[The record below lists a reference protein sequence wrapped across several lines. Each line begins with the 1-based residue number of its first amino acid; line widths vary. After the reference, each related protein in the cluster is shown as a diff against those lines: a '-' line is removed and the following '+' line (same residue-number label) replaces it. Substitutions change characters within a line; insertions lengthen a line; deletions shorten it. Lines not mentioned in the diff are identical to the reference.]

1 MISPARQ
8 IAFDILRKVHHGG
21 YASDLLFQ
29 RSAQLDSRDAGL
41 ASEIVF
47 GCLRFQAQLDYL
59 IARRVPRAPEPEVL
73 IALRM
78 GIYQLRYL
86 DRIPPHAAVGESV
99 ELVKRLGTRAP
110 AAGLVNAI
118 LRKTDR
124 TPVPW
129 PDRADRS
136 VHARVAAGKMG
147 SLSSAAKPPIKSQPR
162 SFSLPR
168 TYIASTGRTQDI
180 GAQTIVPL
188 LDLHPG
194 QTFLDLCAAPGNKT
208 AQAIEQGVRAIACD
222 IHFHRLKQMRDLNCS
237 AVVLDGTQP
246 LPFRGKF
253 DRILID
259 APCSGTGTLGRNPE
273 IKWRLKPARLDRPP
287 CQATS
292 ASPSSAG
299 APVSRRA
306 RTLFD
311 VLSRTGRKRRC
322 HPGNSRRVANHG
334 ALARTQCWRRFLR
347 RRALALTDVHI
358 KHCQPILHR
367 LKRESAKHQ
376 PYPKDAH
383 RLCGKL
389 SA

>member
-8 IAFDILRKVHHGG
+8 IAFDILRKVHDGG
-21 YASDLLFQ
+21 YASDLLLQ

-47 GCLRFQAQLDYL
+47 GCLRYQAQLDYL
-59 IARRVPRAPEPEVL
+59 IARRVPRAPAIEVL

-99 ELVKRLGTRAP
+99 ELVKRAHKTS

-129 PDRADRS
+129 PDRATELSMPPWLLEKWDRQFGLDT
-136 VHARVAAGKMG
+136 ANQIAA
-147 SLSSAAKPPIKSQPR
+147 SFLQPAQ
-162 SFSLPR
+162 S
-168 TYIASTGRTQDI
+168 YIATTGRIQDI
-180 GAQTIVPL
+180 GAQSVVPL

-237 AVVLDGTQP
+237 LVVLDGTQP
-246 LPFRGKF
+246 LPFRAGF
-253 DRILID
+253 DCILVD

-273 IKWRLKPARLDRPP
+273 IKWRLKPSDLIDLHAKQVALLRQALQHLCPGGRLVYSTCSLEKEENELVIQEVGQDLPGVW
-287 CQATS
+287 QTS
-292 ASPSSAG
+292 ERLPGLNAG
-299 APVSRRA
+299 DGFFAAVFSR
-306 RTLFD
+306 
-311 VLSRTGRKRRC
+311 
-322 HPGNSRRVANHG
+322 
-334 ALARTQCWRRFLR
+334 
-347 RRALALTDVHI
+347 
-358 KHCQPILHR
+358 
-367 LKRESAKHQ
+367 
-376 PYPKDAH
+376 
-383 RLCGKL
+383 
-389 SA
+389 